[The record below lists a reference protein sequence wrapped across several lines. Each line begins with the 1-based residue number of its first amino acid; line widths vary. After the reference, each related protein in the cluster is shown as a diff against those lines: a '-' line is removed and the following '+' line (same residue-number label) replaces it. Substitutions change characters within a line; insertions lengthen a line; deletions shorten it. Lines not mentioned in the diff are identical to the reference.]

1 MKNKVIV
8 VVTDGVGI
16 AKASDGN
23 AVELASTPCF
33 DKHWGSDLFKDTHS
47 TKNSISLK
55 LIAHG
60 KHVGLPE
67 GIMGN
72 SEVGHSTI
80 FCGKPYLEMLP
91 EIAAALKDGRI
102 FSSKAWKEITE
113 RKENTTHFL
122 GLLSDGKVHSDLEHL
137 ISMLKKCAE
146 DGIRNVKIWAL
157 SDGRDVK
164 PASIRKYVKRI
175 EKVCLE
181 INEQHS
187 QDNYNYAIA
196 MIAGRAN
203 VLMDRGEDD
212 WKRVE
217 RAWNAL
223 FFSEGRLSK
232 NASIAIEELRGE
244 LYGQSFTD
252 EHLDLRLIT
261 QKYGMPPKVNAG
273 DNLILFNFRSD
284 RIVQFCSWM
293 LGQELTKKAKEQS
306 ALRREKPEDINFVT
320 MANFDP
326 ETLPLEN
333 YFLPEL
339 EIETTLIDFLE
350 EKKLKVFCSSEPSKF
365 PHVTLFP
372 NSRSNKKPEHCTW
385 HKVESEQRPPFNEK
399 PEMSSRGI
407 TKTAISAIESD
418 KYDLLVINYPAPD
431 MVGHETNLEAA
442 IKAVE
447 ATDSAIAELEKSAL
461 ENNYILIYGADHG
474 NAEKMYALEAD
485 KIILDKDDKP
495 QWHTAHTSN
504 PVRWTIIMPKSK
516 KELSPNEEIKERSLG
531 NLSATIANL
540 LGFEDLPNH
549 WLESLI
555 KN

>member
-8 VVTDGVGI
+8 IVTDGVGI
-16 AKASDGN
+16 AKPSEGN
-23 AVELASTPCF
+23 AVDIAKTPTF
-33 DKHWGSDLFKDTHS
+33 DSHWGADPFKDTYS
-47 TKNSISLK
+47 TKNSTSFK

-60 KHVGLPE
+60 EHVGLPE

-91 EIAAALKDGRI
+91 DITSALKDGRI
-102 FSSKAWKEITE
+102 FSSKAWDKIKE

-122 GLLSDGKVHSDLEHL
+122 GLLSDGKVHSDIEHL
-137 ISMLKKCAE
+137 ISMLNKCAE

-164 PASIRKYVKRI
+164 PASIREYAEKI
-175 EKVCLE
+175 EKLCLK
-181 INEQHS
+181 INEKH
-187 QDNYNYAIA
+187 DFNYAIA
-196 MIAGRAN
+196 MIAGRGN

-217 RAWNAL
+217 KAWNAL
-223 FFSEGRLSK
+223 FFSEGRLSV

-293 LGQELTKKAKEQS
+293 LDQELTKTALSQS
-306 ALRREKPEDINFVT
+306 VTRKEKPEDINFVT

-326 ETLPLEN
+326 ETLPLKN

-350 EKKLKVFCSSEPSKF
+350 KKELKIFCSSEPSKF

-385 HKVESEQRPPFNEK
+385 YKIASEQRPPFNEK
-399 PEMSSRGI
+399 PEMSSKEI
-407 TKTAISAIESD
+407 TKTAISAMDSD
-418 KYDLLVINYPAPD
+418 KYDLLIINYPAPD
-431 MVGHETNLEAA
+431 MVGHETNLEAT

-447 ATDSAIAELEKSAL
+447 ATDSAIAELEKFAL
-461 ENNYILIYGADHG
+461 KKDYILIYGADHG
-474 NAEKMYALEAD
+474 NAEKMYALED
-485 KIILDKDDKP
+485 NKIILDKNDEP

-504 PVRWTIIMPKSK
+504 PVRWNIIIPESK
-516 KELSPNEEIKERSLG
+516 KALVLNDEIKEKSLG
-531 NLSATIANL
+531 NLSSTIANL
-540 LGFEDLPNH
+540 LGFKDLPKH
-549 WLESLI
+549 WLKSLI
-555 KN
+555 KL